1 MPVEFLSD
9 EPVAAYGRFAGPLAR
24 AQLERFFFLD
34 DVDRGLVDE
43 RRGDH
48 NRLGFAVQLGTV
60 RFLGTFLSDPL
71 AVPGEA
77 VAYVAEQLRIADPSC
92 FARYG
97 ERLPTQHE
105 HAREIRREYVYRD
118 FSEATEE
125 LREFLTARSWTTNDS
140 ARLLFDRAT
149 AWMVDRKVLLPG
161 ATRLAKLVASVR
173 ADTAER
179 LWRDIADGVPPGL
192 RDRLWRLLEVESG
205 TRFSEL
211 ERLRTAPARVSGP
224 EMVRALRRAA
234 EVAAVGAVAID
245 TAGLPASRLQALARY
260 GMTAKAPAL
269 RYLADPRRTAT
280 LVAAVQS
287 LELVAVDDALDLFDV
302 LMASR
307 LLARAERESARE
319 RLRALPRFT
328 RASAKL
334 AAAIQV
340 LLDAAETGGEL
351 SVAQVWAEIERVV
364 PRIEVAAALEA
375 ILELAPLAADE
386 EDDVWRAELVKR
398 YATVRPFLPMLSEVV
413 TFGAVEPGRRVLDA
427 VRRLP
432 ELVGR
437 KRVRSE
443 EVSRELVT
451 GVWRRLVFENPDL
464 GPGVVDHRAY
474 AFCVLEQLHRA
485 LRRRDVFALSS
496 ERWADPRAQ
505 LLSGETWSQARP
517 EILAGLGLP
526 EQPDPHLTGL
536 ANALDAEY
544 RAVVGRLPDNA
555 ALEVVAGGERIQ
567 LERLGAEP
575 ESASLTG
582 LRSLVA
588 RMLPRVDLPELL
600 LEVQDWTGYVG
611 EFTHIS
617 GAGARIEDLPLSV
630 AAVLV
635 AEACNIGF
643 RPVVKPSVPALT
655 RDRLSHVDQ
664 SYVRSETIAAAN
676 ARLLAGQAG
685 IGLASA
691 WGGGLVASVDGLR
704 FVVPVA
710 TINAGPNPRYFGV
723 RRGVTWLNAVNDRYS
738 GLGAVVVPG
747 TVRDSIYLLD
757 TLLSV
762 DAEHRPEV
770 VVTDTA
776 GYSDMVFGLFR
787 LLGYQFSP
795 RLRDLS
801 DTRFWRIDR
810 GADYG
815 PLNALARSHINLGRI
830 RESWPDM
837 LRLAGSLVTG
847 AVRAYDLLRMLARDG
862 RPSALGQALAEYG
875 RIAKT
880 LHLLA
885 YVDSDDGY
893 RRQIGAQLNIQESR
907 HQLARRIFH
916 GQRGELRQRYREGQ
930 EDQLGALGLVLNAV
944 VLWNTRYMDLAL
956 TQLRARD
963 VDIQEADVARL
974 SPLGFRHV
982 NFLGRYAFTRPEP
995 GRLRPLR
1002 DPERADDEDEAVA

>member
-1 MPVEFLSD
+1 M
-9 EPVAAYGRFAGPLAR
+9 
-24 AQLERFFFLD
+24 
-34 DVDRGLVDE
+34 
-43 RRGDH
+43 
-48 NRLGFAVQLGTV
+48 
-60 RFLGTFLSDPL
+60 
-71 AVPGEA
+71 
-77 VAYVAEQLRIADPSC
+77 AEQLCIADPSC

-105 HAREIRREYVYRD
+105 HAREIRREYGYRD
-118 FSEATEE
+118 YSDAIEE
-125 LREFLTARSWTTNDS
+125 LRDFLTARAWTTNDS
-140 ARLLFDRAT
+140 VRLLFDRAT
-149 AWMVDRKVLLPG
+149 AWMFDRKVLLPG

-179 LWRDIADGVPPGL
+179 LWRNIAGGVPLDL
-192 RDRLWRLLEVESG
+192 RDRLWGLLEVESG
-205 TRFSEL
+205 TRFSTL

-224 EMVRALRRAA
+224 EMVRALERAA
-234 EVAAVGAVAID
+234 EVAAVGVGMID
-245 TAGLPASRLQALARY
+245 VSSVPASRLEALARY
-260 GMTAKAPAL
+260 GMAAKAPAL
-269 RYLADPRRTAT
+269 RDLTEPRRTAT

-287 LELVAVDDALDLFDV
+287 MDRVAVDDALDLFDV

-319 RLRALPRFT
+319 RLRTLPRFT

-334 AAAIQV
+334 AAAIRV
-340 LLDAAETGGEL
+340 LLDATDARDEL
-351 SVAQVWAEIERVV
+351 SVAQVWVEIERVV
-364 PRIEVAAALEA
+364 PRAEVAAALVA
-375 ILELAPLAADE
+375 VLELVPAAVEE

-398 YATVRPFLPMLSEVV
+398 YATVRPFLPLLSEVLV
-413 TFGAVEPGRRVLDA
+413 FGAAEPGQRILDA

-437 KRVRSE
+437 KRVRAE
-443 EVSRELVT
+443 EASRELVT

-464 GPGVVDHRAY
+464 EAGLVDHRAY
-474 AFCVLEQLHRA
+474 AFCVLEQLHRT
-485 LRRRDVFALSS
+485 LRRRDVFAMRS

-505 LLSGETWSQARP
+505 LLSGEIWSQARS
-517 EILAGLGLP
+517 EILAGLGLT
-526 EQPDPHLTGL
+526 EQPDAHLAEL
-536 ANALDAEY
+536 ATALDAEY
-544 RAVVGRLPDNA
+544 RAVAGRLPENG
-555 ALEVVAGGERIQ
+555 ALEVVAGGDRIQ

-575 ESASLTG
+575 EPVSLTG
-582 LRSLVA
+582 LRSLVT

-600 LEVQDWTGYVG
+600 LEAHDWTGYLH

-617 GAGARIEDLPLSV
+617 GAGARIDDLPLSV

-635 AEACNIGF
+635 AEACNIGV
-643 RPVVKPSVPALT
+643 RPVVKPGVAALT

-676 ARLLAGQAG
+676 TRLLGAQAG

-747 TVRDSIYLLD
+747 TVRDSLYLLD

-762 DAEHRPEV
+762 DAEYRPEV

-830 RESWPDM
+830 RENWPDM
-837 LRLAGSLVTG
+837 LRVAGSLVTG

-862 RPSALGQALAEYG
+862 RPSALGQAFAEYG

-885 YVDSDDGY
+885 YVDVDDAY

-916 GQRGELRQRYREGQ
+916 GHRGELRQRYREGQ
-930 EDQLGALGLVLNAV
+930 EDQLSALGLVLNAV

-956 TQLRARD
+956 TELRARG
-963 VDIQEADVARL
+963 VEILEADVARL
-974 SPLGFRHV
+974 SPLGFRHI
-982 NFLGRYAFTRPEP
+982 NFLGRYAFTPPEP

-1002 DPERADDEDEAVA
+1002 NPERADEECDDEAVA